1 MTSEIT
7 LDSIVKGKQ
16 PKPVRALI
24 YGGIGVGKTH
34 LASKADGVMFLDYEG
49 GKGEFDAP
57 SFPLHGKEPTFED
70 GLQSLRVIYDN
81 HKKLG
86 VKTVCVD
93 SLDWLE
99 KKAWE
104 AICKEHSVDSIEKLP
119 FGKGYQFSLSLFQRF
134 LAGLDS
140 LRAMGM
146 DIILLAHSQIVRVES
161 PILDPYDT
169 YTIKVHKH
177 LRGTLLE
184 WSDLVLFAEFE
195 TFTRKASE
203 KFGQAVYKGTS
214 TGKRIMHTTGA
225 AGFEAK
231 SRINIPSPL
240 PLDWKVLKDEIS
252 KSRKGEQNES

>member
-1 MTSEIT
+1 MPSNIS
-7 LDSIVKGKQ
+7 LDTIVSGKQ
-16 PKPVRALI
+16 LKPIRALI
-24 YGGIGVGKTH
+24 YAAIGVGKTH
-34 LASKADGVMFLDYEG
+34 FAAQAPGVMFLDFEG
-49 GKGEFDAP
+49 GKAEFDAP
-57 SFPLHGKEPTFED
+57 SFPLYEDAVTFED
-70 GLQSLRVIYDN
+70 GLQALRVIYEN

-86 VKTVCVD
+86 IKTVCVD
-93 SLDWLE
+93 SIDWLQN
-99 KKAWE
+99 KAWA

-119 FGKGYQFSLSLFQRF
+119 FGKGYQYSLSLFQTF

-140 LRAMGM
+140 LRALGL
-146 DIILLAHSQIVRVES
+146 DIILLAHSQVVRVES

-169 YTIKVHKH
+169 YTIKVDKR

-214 TGKRIMHTTGA
+214 TGKRIMHTTGQ

-240 PLDWKVLKDEIS
+240 PLDWAVLKTEINNA
-252 KSRKGEQNES
+252 RKGEK

>member
-1 MTSEIT
+1 MASKIT
-7 LDSIVKGKQ
+7 VDSIVKGKQ
-16 PKPVRALI
+16 PKPIRALV

-34 LASKADGVMFLDYEG
+34 MASKADGVMFLDFEG
-49 GKGEFDAP
+49 GKDEFDAP
-57 SFPLHGKEPTFED
+57 SFPLYDNNATFGD
-70 GLQSLRVIYDN
+70 GLEALRVLWEQ

-93 SLDWLE
+93 SIDWLQQ
-99 KKAWE
+99 KAWKS
-104 AICKEHSVDSIEKLP
+104 ICLEHNVDSIEKLP
-119 FGKGYQFSLSLFQRF
+119 FGKGYQYSLSLFQTF

-140 LRAMGM
+140 LRALGM

-169 YTIKVHKH
+169 YTIKVDKR

-184 WSDLVLFAEFE
+184 WSDLVLYAEFE

-225 AGFEAK
+225 AGYEAK

-240 PLDWKVLKDEIS
+240 PLDWSVLKQEIS
-252 KSRKGEQNES
+252 KSRKGE